1 MSGLPLGNRP
11 IRQPDHR
18 SSAEVIRITG
28 LIFGVAAPFIAYMWI
43 SAAQL
48 KGEYRLSRLVEER
61 RQLTKEH
68 ERLSLSK
75 DALMSPEV
83 IDKAAREKL
92 GMVDEDP
99 AELLL
104 GVPPPTDRDTS
115 GSKESVPSSG
125 APGSRSATHVPPQ
138 PAPPAGAS
146 NRRRP

>member
-48 KGEYRLSRLVEER
+48 QGEYRLSRLVDER
-61 RQLTKEH
+61 RQLAKEH

-75 DALMSPEV
+75 DALLSPEV
-83 IDKAAREKL
+83 IDKTAREKL

-104 GVPPPTDRDTS
+104 GVPPPVAKDKDGSTEPTSFPDT
-115 GSKESVPSSG
+115 
-125 APGSRSATHVPPQ
+125 PGLSATVPVPPA
-138 PAPPAGAS
+138 PRPPAGS
-146 NRRRP
+146 PNRRRP